1 MMAPDREEPAKD
13 RLQREVAADGADSY
27 HSYVK
32 PALLPVLLVYVGF
45 AALNS
50 SHTVQLVSQAGGAD
64 SSPPD
69 AHFRHVARDSGLAME
84 LKSPL
89 PTGLLRVHSWAAIA
103 MFVLTFVQKERVGG
117 LVAGGVG
124 PNGIASGNHSPFVP
138 APRQRPRVAR
148 LPVFCLRFFFWGS
161 CN

>member
-124 PNGIASGNHSPFVP
+124 GGDTAAAAAGAGRRRALFWHRWIGRSPRR
-138 APRQRPRVAR
+138 AAR
-148 LPVFCLRFFFWGS
+148 W
-161 CN
+161 